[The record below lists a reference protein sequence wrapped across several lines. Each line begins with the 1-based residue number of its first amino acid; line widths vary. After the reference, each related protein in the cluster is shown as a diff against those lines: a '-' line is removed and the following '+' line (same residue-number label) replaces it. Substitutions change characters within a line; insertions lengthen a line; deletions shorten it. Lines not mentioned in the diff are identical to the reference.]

1 MGFFLVVRMVQKNFH
16 TGQSAT
22 FSLFHSFL
30 LFFALKRFIF
40 PGRNPRI
47 SMEAPEDAPYRFCA
61 EKPLEIAL
69 SSFHAW
75 DMVSRKFSK
84 AERA

>member
-1 MGFFLVVRMVQKNFH
+1 MVQKNFH
-16 TGQSAT
+16 TGQSTT

-30 LFFALKRFIF
+30 LFFALNHFIF
-40 PGRNPRI
+40 PGPNPLI
-47 SMEAPEDAPYRFCA
+47 SMEAPEDAPHRFCA
-61 EKPLEIAL
+61 EKALEIAL

-75 DMVSRKFSK
+75 DMVCQKFSK